1 MRQAKLSF
9 NLLVGATSLSGIVGL
24 AGAELFM
31 SKKLS
36 EGAVTT
42 AIGLTSSMRFVKLAK
57 DANDRLDEAIEDEDE
72 E

>member
-1 MRQAKLSF
+1 MRQTKLSF

-42 AIGLTSSMRFVKLAK
+42 EVG
-57 DANDRLDEAIEDEDE
+57 
-72 E
+72 

>member
-1 MRQAKLSF
+1 M
-9 NLLVGATSLSGIVGL
+9 LVGATVISAIVGL
-24 AGAELFM
+24 IGAELFM

-42 AIGLTSSMRFVKLAK
+42 AVGLASNVTFVNLAK
-57 DANDRLDEAIEDEDE
+57 DANYRLDEAIREAEEEDDDE

>member
-1 MRQAKLSF
+1 
-9 NLLVGATSLSGIVGL
+9 
-24 AGAELFM
+24 M